1 MIFFRKL
8 HKWLGLVIGAQ
19 IIVWLLTGTLI
30 SFINQQEVGGGTTR
44 QAPSDGPSTSSYDI
58 LFPVSQLPL
67 AMKSV
72 RSITLDSLL
81 SEPVYRVVQDNAATL
96 FDARS
101 GEELLID
108 QRLAEQ
114 IALDS
119 YRGTGGLVKSE
130 WLQTGSDEV
139 RDVSGPIWR
148 INFDDPLV
156 TRVYVSAEDG
166 RVLAH
171 RNGRWELVD
180 FLLMLHFMDYWRAD
194 HFNNPQ
200 IIIVGFA
207 TLWMA
212 ISGLLLVF
220 YNFSRADF
228 LWLPGMKSR
237 GPKVNGAVRSA
248 AHPQQQFAL
257 DSSLTYFASL
267 SQCGINLPSN
277 CDGAGSCGLCK
288 VRYEKNAPNHTAV
301 DREWIDSESLS
312 HGLRLGCQHKPRSD
326 DIISVSDIA
335 FQQTPQWAEILSSR
349 WLTPLLK
356 EIRLSPKDSLQFTP
370 GDYLQFQVPAYKTN
384 LKQLAVPESFSEVWD
399 ELSLPDSWSHTH
411 ADDQSRTYSIAT
423 APDKVQPQELVVTVR
438 FSPPPAGT
446 KLLPGI
452 GSSYLC
458 GLRAGDRVAFR
469 GPAGEFRLDESDRE
483 KILIGGGAGMA
494 PLKSMTLH
502 LLKNQG
508 WRGKLRF
515 WYGARNQQEI
525 LYRETFETLAEE
537 HANFEW
543 QVALSDSGDDLHW
556 QGHSG
561 FIHQA
566 IFEQVLK
573 DHPTIQ
579 DCEFYLC
586 GPPPML
592 AATLQ
597 MLRELGVVDQRVR
610 FDDFGN

>member
-267 SQCGINLPSN
+267 SECGINLPSN

-384 LKQLAVPESFSEVWD
+384 LKQLAVPESFSDVWD

-446 KLLPGI
+446 KLLVI
-452 GSSYLC
+452 TRS
-458 GLRAGDRVAFR
+458 
-469 GPAGEFRLDESDRE
+469 
-483 KILIGGGAGMA
+483 
-494 PLKSMTLH
+494 
-502 LLKNQG
+502 
-508 WRGKLRF
+508 KL
-515 WYGARNQQEI
+515 
-525 LYRETFETLAEE
+525 
-537 HANFEW
+537 
-543 QVALSDSGDDLHW
+543 
-556 QGHSG
+556 
-561 FIHQA
+561 
-566 IFEQVLK
+566 
-573 DHPTIQ
+573 
-579 DCEFYLC
+579 
-586 GPPPML
+586 
-592 AATLQ
+592 
-597 MLRELGVVDQRVR
+597 
-610 FDDFGN
+610 